1 MTHTRPGI
9 EQHPDLLE
17 LRDEYER
24 ATATNRGQA
33 TEAMGLVTGTYLAAS
48 PWIVGFNGLSSIT
61 VSTLIAGIAYAL
73 FMGGVGRGFD
83 RTHSKA
89 WASAIIAL
97 WVIISPWCV
106 AGDVSTTRTI
116 ANNVIVGVIGLMLA
130 LAAASMRP
138 GSRLDR
144 SQGMTAN
151 RGGGFRSSPQTGGPG
166 R

>member
-1 MTHTRPGI
+1 MTHTQPGI

-17 LRDEYER
+17 LRDDYER

-33 TEAMGLVTGTYLAAS
+33 TEAMGLIAGTYLAAS
-48 PWIVGFNGLSSIT
+48 PWIVGFNGLSTIT

-73 FMGGVGRGFD
+73 LMGGVGRGYE

-89 WASAIIAL
+89 WAAAVIAL
-97 WVIISPWCV
+97 WTIISPWCI

-116 ANNVIVGVIGLMLA
+116 TNNVIVGVIALILA
-130 LAAASMRP
+130 LATASMRP
-138 GSRLDR
+138 DGARKKGGGMSEAMSGLRG
-144 SQGMTAN
+144 SQGGA
-151 RGGGFRSSPQTGGPG
+151 SS